1 MVATATELGAV
12 VRWVRGERRV
22 PMEDAAARSGVSRD
36 LLRDLERAAR
46 GVNLA
51 QALDVFAS
59 FGIDV
64 VLVPRDRSL
73 TMRDPRDLPT
83 TAPTL
88 RRGPRPTVADS
99 VAVFLDGRRVNVA
112 KPGQQAHP
120 LWGTTHLSHTLRCP
134 TPNDTSSLRVCRSVS
149 KCGAQPRG
157 DRDWHVHD
165 VPVVDARAV
174 PARTVPICREVRGRV
189 GGQFGCPEPCAPP
202 TVTPEL
208 ERTRRAKISGAC

>member
-22 PMEDAAARSGVSRD
+22 PMEDTAARSGVSRD

-120 LWGTTHLSHTLRCP
+120 LWAYSAPVAH
-134 TPNDTSSLRVCRSVS
+134 SSLPYSQWHLV
-149 KCGAQPRG
+149 APRLPQC
-157 DRDWHVHD
+157 V
-165 VPVVDARAV
+165 
-174 PARTVPICREVRGRV
+174 EVRRSAAWRSGLACARCAR
-189 GGQFGCPEPCAPP
+189 GGCARSPGP
-202 TVTPEL
+202 N
-208 ERTRRAKISGAC
+208 RTYMS